1 MMLMLLAWL
10 LPAHAET
17 PDEIVA
23 RAREAHQVDS
33 AIQRIKL
40 TVISKSGSE
49 RVREVLLRSRREGE
63 VQKTRLEVTS
73 PSDVAGFRVLTLDH
87 ATGNDERMVY
97 MSSAKKLMYIDSKN
111 QKSTRFIDSDLT
123 MEDLQL
129 RDSADGQRTLVEDTA
144 DHWVIDTAMGPESS
158 YTKVRATITKAD
170 LVLKK
175 LELHDATGL
184 AKTIEVLRTTK
195 VGEEVLPAETLVTD
209 MRRGTKTKLEITEHQ
224 LNVGKDVLPDD
235 TFTKANLER

>member
-1 MMLMLLAWL
+1 MILMLLACFA
-10 LPAHAET
+10 PALAET

-33 AIQRIKL
+33 AVQRIKL

-49 RVREVLLRSRREGE
+49 RVREVLLRSRREGD
-63 VQKTRLEVTS
+63 VQKSRLEVTS
-73 PSDVAGFRVLTLDH
+73 PSDVAGFKVLTLDH
-87 ATGNDERMVY
+87 ATGADERMVY
-97 MSSAKKLMYIDSKN
+97 IASMKKLLYIDSKN
-111 QKSTRFIDSDLT
+111 QKTTKFIDSDLT

-129 RDSADGQRTLVEDTA
+129 RDSADGQRTMVEDTA
-144 DHWVIDTAMGPESS
+144 DHWVIDTVMTDSS

-175 LELHDATGL
+175 LELYDATGV

-209 MRRGTKTKLEITEHQ
+209 LRRGSKTRLEITEHQ
-224 LNVGKDVLPDD
+224 LNVDKTVLPDD
-235 TFTKANLER
+235 LFTKANLER